1 MEFFADEANDYL
13 NKLEQT
19 LDTSGQ
25 PDSDELRRLSRA
37 LRGSARMADQEA
49 IARAAGSLHTLATE
63 LSAGRRHW
71 STELRDTVVSALG
84 EVRQMV
90 ATDEA
95 PADLMERANTLAK
108 RLGEVTAPTP
118 PAKDDDRFRRYLG
131 TELRGLASDIGDALV
146 ILERDPRNR
155 EPLKRLLR
163 RIRPLRGIEGVDDIP
178 AVGPA
183 VKAVEEVILRIADTS
198 ATVGPGHLVLFRRAR
213 QALDDVATELIRGG
227 EGVMVAKGGPEIED
241 LKDQVLETAA
251 QRDVTWISEL
261 FYDDDGLHVEACPM
275 AERGAGSL
283 EGFFLLEATGCLDT
297 IDRIQADMAREPA
310 TAKKG
315 AERLAFTLR
324 QLRERAVTFGHAEL
338 GRVSRRASAAVRAA
352 AEGPAEQLHAMALE
366 MAVTAEALR
375 GYLDASEVS
384 ERDQALKEAESSL
397 ATVVQTSPEVAVAEA
412 IVESP
417 AVEAP
422 AEEIVEEI
430 IDVAD
435 IVMDEPEV
443 AEAVSIEELLYSKED
458 AVARARSLW
467 TEAGDLLETGLP
479 DLGRAQLLISEALD
493 LLGHA
498 LDLVGVET

>member
-13 NKLEQT
+13 TKLEQT

-25 PDSDELRRLSRA
+25 PDADELRRLSRA

-71 STELRDTVVSALG
+71 SPELRATVVSALA
-84 EVRQMV
+84 EIRQMV
-90 ATDEA
+90 GA
-95 PADLMERANTLAK
+95 PEESPPDLMERADVLAK
-108 RLGEVTAPTP
+108 KLGEVTAPTP

-146 ILERDPRNR
+146 VLERDPRNR

-163 RIRPLRGIEGVDDIP
+163 RIRPLRGIEGVDEIP

-227 EGVMVAKGGPEIED
+227 QADVVAAGGPEIED
-241 LKDQVLETAA
+241 LKDQVLDTAA
-251 QRDVTWISEL
+251 QREVTWISDL
-261 FYDDDGLHVEACPM
+261 FYDDDGLHIEDCPM
-275 AERGAGSL
+275 AERGAGSF
-283 EGFFLLEATGCLDT
+283 EAFFALEATGCLDT
-297 IDRIQADMAREPA
+297 IDRIQADMAREPVGA
-310 TAKKG
+310 RKG

-352 AEGPAEQLHAMALE
+352 VDGPPDRLQTMAVE
-366 MAVTAEALR
+366 MAVTVGALR
-375 GYLDASEVS
+375 KYLGASEAA
-384 ERDQALKEAESSL
+384 ERDQALKEAEGSL
-397 ATVVQTSPEVAVAEA
+397 ATVVQPSPEVPMAGAAVVEPELPEVAEG
-412 IVESP
+412 V
-417 AVEAP
+417 V
-422 AEEIVEEI
+422 
-430 IDVAD
+430 DVAD
-435 IVMDEPEV
+435 IALAEPAV
-443 AEAVSIEELLYSKED
+443 GKAAVSIDELLYSKED
-458 AVARARSLW
+458 AIARARSLW
-467 TEAGDLLETGLP
+467 TEAGDLLETSQP
-479 DLGRAQLLISEALD
+479 DLGHAQNLLSEALD
-493 LLGHA
+493 LIGHA
-498 LDLVGVET
+498 LDRAGAEA